1 MVSVCVKKRISRHK
15 LYWRQNEKDTYY
27 GAAWLCYVFWR
38 RLHGHCKVQLCS
50 GLEVADIAAAA
61 GKDHTGTV
69 RQIQHIDCEI
79 KNPGTRGELIPGN
92 TRR

>member
-1 MVSVCVKKRISRHK
+1 MVLVCAKKRISRQK

-27 GAAWLCYVFWR
+27 GAAWLCSVFWC

-61 GKDHTGTV
+61 GKDHAIAV
-69 RQIQHIDCEI
+69 RHIQYTDCEI
-79 KNPGTRGELIPGN
+79 KSPGTRGELVSGN

>member
-1 MVSVCVKKRISRHK
+1 M
-15 LYWRQNEKDTYY
+15 
-27 GAAWLCYVFWR
+27 
-38 RLHGHCKVQLCS
+38 
-50 GLEVADIAAAA
+50 ADIAAAA

-69 RQIQHIDCEI
+69 RQIQHTDCEI